1 MKPQLTAMRRVFN
14 VEVIYYKN
22 IEMFATDLLEHQCYE
37 SKFTTLLLHFVKV
50 LLSDVSC
57 YKGATI

>member
-1 MKPQLTAMRRVFN
+1 MRRVFN

-22 IEMFATDLLEHQCYE
+22 IEMFVTDLLEHQCYE